1 MSGRALVIDLL
12 SHMRSEEAALM
23 FEAAGLT
30 TTRVFGTDQL
40 TNACGYLAAMWA
52 VMVHSLGTAF
62 SSLTLDMARQANTL
76 NMIEL
81 MNNNL
86 GFHELGTA
94 ARWLTDDE
102 ILSLVTTHNPDG
114 YGTSPRWFSGPGPYN
129 LFQRHFERSCRAPDP
144 SRVHIYAVN
153 SESQTEM
160 TAAHGGLHWFLA
172 AWIVEPTS
180 GSEPATNETTGVS
193 AACKAG
199 GAGGA

>member
-94 ARWLTDDE
+94 AWG
-102 ILSLVTTHNPDG
+102 SPTT
-114 YGTSPRWFSGPGPYN
+114 
-129 LFQRHFERSCRAPDP
+129 RSCHSSRRTTRTATARRRAGSRGPARTTCSSGTLSAPAARPILPACTSTP
-144 SRVHIYAVN
+144 STQSRRRR
-153 SESQTEM
+153 
-160 TAAHGGLHWFLA
+160 
-172 AWIVEPTS
+172 
-180 GSEPATNETTGVS
+180 
-193 AACKAG
+193 
-199 GAGGA
+199 